1 MRRSIAIAVALVL
14 IVVGLLGFATGAFV
28 AIGCVVLVLSSLLLA
43 VMLGIGASED
53 EGRPTAKKPPERPK
67 NNRPNVS

>member
-14 IVVGLLGFATGAFV
+14 MVVGLLGFATSAFV
-28 AIGCVVLVLSSLLLA
+28 AIGCVILVLGSLMLA
-43 VMLGIGASED
+43 IALGIGGGED
-53 EGRPTAKKPPERPK
+53 EIGESPAEREK

>member
-14 IVVGLLGFATGAFV
+14 MLVGLLGFATDAFV
-28 AIGCVVLVLSSLLLA
+28 AIGCVILVLGSLMLA
-43 VMLGIGASED
+43 IALGSAA
-53 EGRPTAKKPPERPK
+53 AKTKISRSQAERKK